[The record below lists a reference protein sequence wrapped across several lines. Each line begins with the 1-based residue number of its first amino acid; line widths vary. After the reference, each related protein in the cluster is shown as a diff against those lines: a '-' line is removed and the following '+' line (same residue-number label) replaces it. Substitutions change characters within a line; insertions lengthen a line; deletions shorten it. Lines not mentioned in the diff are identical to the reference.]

1 MIEKKIISLA
11 NNLSNYGI
19 KSNSKNIVTKKN
31 RICGYK
37 IKMNVEVKNNLIVR
51 VNYETNSCIFC
62 QASASLLAKYMKKK
76 KLSELN
82 YILSLPNYRFLLSK
96 KYQSRRECVML
107 PIEALIKATK
117 N

>member
-1 MIEKKIISLA
+1 M
-11 NNLSNYGI
+11 SNYGI
-19 KSNSKNIVTKKN
+19 KSNSKNIVIKKN
-31 RICGYK
+31 RRCGDK
-37 IKMNVEVKNNLIVR
+37 IKMNVKVKNNLIVR

-62 QASASLLAKYMKKK
+62 QASASLLAKYMKK

-107 PIEALIKATK
+107 PIEAFIKATK

>member
-1 MIEKKIISLA
+1 MTRINYLTVNNLTPSIFFCFSRLKCEKLA
-11 NNLSNYGI
+11 NKVQQNLLSYD
-19 KSNSKNIVTKKN
+19 
-31 RICGYK
+31 
-37 IKMNVEVKNNLIVR
+37 E
-51 VNYETNSCIFC
+51 
-62 QASASLLAKYMKKK
+62 
-76 KLSELN
+76 LSELN